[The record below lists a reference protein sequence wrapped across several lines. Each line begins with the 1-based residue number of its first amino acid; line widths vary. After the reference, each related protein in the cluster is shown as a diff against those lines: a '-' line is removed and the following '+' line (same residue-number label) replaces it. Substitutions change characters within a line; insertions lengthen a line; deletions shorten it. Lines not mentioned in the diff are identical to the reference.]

1 MDERNDQ
8 YYNQEF
14 LKIVMDSGYSTSSRD
29 FVREMLENLYE
40 YMSNKTDVPKHQ
52 LSAYVTEVTKLLG
65 VEHIKTIDVDEMCD
79 WIIWFRSQDF
89 QIEKDEDEDEDY

>member
-14 LKIVMDSGYSTSSRD
+14 IKIVMDSGYTTGNRD

-65 VEHIKTIDVDEMCD
+65 VEQVKTLDVDDMCD
-79 WIIWFRSQDF
+79 WIVWFRSQGFD
-89 QIEKDEDEDEDY
+89 IERDDEEEEY